1 MERLL
6 QEWNCYRY
14 TIYEEDSRIL
24 TWIEGIFEDVKI
36 VRVLFQKIDI
46 RGEGRDCK
54 LSFILSSFIK
64 FRIVKVGS
72 SLVKGPRRYE
82 RSSTWIA
89 KIVYTVIYVG

>member
-1 MERLL
+1 MEY
-6 QEWNCYRY
+6 CYRY

-36 VRVLFQKIDI
+36 VRVLFQKIEE
-46 RGEGRDCK
+46 REGIVNCLLYYHCLRLNFESSK
-54 LSFILSSFIK
+54 LVQF
-64 FRIVKVGS
+64 GT
-72 SLVKGPRRYE
+72 SLVKDSRRYE

>member
-1 MERLL
+1 MEY
-6 QEWNCYRY
+6 CYRY

-54 LSFILSSFIK
+54 LSFILPLFKIK

-72 SLVKGPRRYE
+72 IWNQSC
-82 RSSTWIA
+82 
-89 KIVYTVIYVG
+89 